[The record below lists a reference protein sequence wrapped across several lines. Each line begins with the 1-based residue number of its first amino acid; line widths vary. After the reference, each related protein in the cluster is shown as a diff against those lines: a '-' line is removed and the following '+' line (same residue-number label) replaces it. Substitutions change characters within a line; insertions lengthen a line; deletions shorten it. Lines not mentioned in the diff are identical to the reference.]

1 MKYKGIE
8 LKPINKVQAFEEPRE
23 MVVWQHS
30 KDKISDNTGLIVAII
45 NLNGV
50 VRALVN
56 DGTYWNYCAEIPKP
70 KTRRMNKDEIEFYL
84 WKKNKTEFV
93 QISFG
98 NGAFRSGGFGNFGYD
113 DLSYYRFR
121 TIDENGK
128 VTEFELPEI
137 EVNNDI

>member
-1 MKYKGIE
+1 MKYNGIE
-8 LKPINKVQAFEEPRE
+8 LKPITKVQAFEEPRE
-23 MVVWQHS
+23 LAVW
-30 KDKISDNTGLIVAII
+30 G
-45 NLNGV
+45 NLNNP
-50 VRALVN
+50 RTQLIIAIVN
-56 DGTYWNYCAEIPKP
+56 FGNGKLYAIDIDGHNWEGFAEIPKP

-93 QISFG
+93 QVSYD

>member
-1 MKYKGIE
+1 MEIE
-8 LKPINKVQAFEEPRE
+8 IVLSKEQEKAIKAGEPITLIT
-23 MVVWQHS
+23 S
-30 KDKISDNTGLIVAII
+30 KTE
-45 NLNGV
+45 
-50 VRALVN
+50 
-56 DGTYWNYCAEIPKP
+56 TP
-70 KTRRMNKDEIEFYL
+70 KTKTRKMTKDEIEFYL